1 MPSKSNDSV
10 SNQLMGVAKM
20 KLPRLKIQLSMGLLC
35 LFVSYVMMAQVKT
48 QTTTAQGPSAV
59 QTKVERGEVVNVSG
73 DDLVVKMED
82 GQIRNFSNIPESAK
96 VTVDGQQLSIHDL
109 KPGMKL
115 ERTITTSSTPQTI
128 TTVKT
133 VSGKVWHVS
142 PPNSII
148 LTLEDGSN
156 QKFSIPKGQKFT
168 VDGKEVDAFA
178 LRKGMNVS
186 ATQIATA
193 SDTVIAQQ
201 RKTTG
206 EMPPP
211 PPVEAIQGPLL
222 IIVQAPQPAQVA
234 EAKPPADTQPEP
246 KTLPQTASNLPGIAL
261 LGTLI
266 LLSGVV
272 GLAAWSRRT
281 RLSF

>member
-1 MPSKSNDSV
+1 
-10 SNQLMGVAKM
+10 M
-20 KLPRLKIQLSMGLLC
+20 KLPGLKIQLSMGLLC
-35 LFVSYVMMAQVKT
+35 LFLSYVMMAQVKT
-48 QTTTAQGPSAV
+48 ETTSAQGPTAV
-59 QTKVERGEVVNVSG
+59 ETKVERGEVVYVSG
-73 DDLVVKMED
+73 NDLVVKMED
-82 GQIRNFSNIPESAK
+82 GQIRNFPDVPESAK
-96 VTVDGQQLSIHDL
+96 VSVDGKQLSIHDL

-115 ERTITTSSTPQTI
+115 ERTITTTATPQTI

-142 PPNSII
+142 PPNSVI

-168 VDGKEVDAFA
+168 VDGKELDAFS
-178 LRKGMNVS
+178 LKKGMNVS
-186 ATQIATA
+186 ATQIVTA

-206 EMPPP
+206 QMPPP

-222 IIVQAPQPAQVA
+222 IVVAAPAPAQVA
-234 EAKPPADTQPEP
+234 EAKPPADAQPEP
-246 KTLPQTASNLPGIAL
+246 KELPKTASDLPWIAL
-261 LGTLI
+261 MGTLM

-281 RLSF
+281 RPDF